1 MDKWNTKSYAHFSW
15 YTVVLMH
22 VYIPSVEVGM
32 GKGNDPF
39 CARKINKT
47 FLSDTVLVGF
57 IERLV

>member
-1 MDKWNTKSYAHFSW
+1 
-15 YTVVLMH
+15 MH